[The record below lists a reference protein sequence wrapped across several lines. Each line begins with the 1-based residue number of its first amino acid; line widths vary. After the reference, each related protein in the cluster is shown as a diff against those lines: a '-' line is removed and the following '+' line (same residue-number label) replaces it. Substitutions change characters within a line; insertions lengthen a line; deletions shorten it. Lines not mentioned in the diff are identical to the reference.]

1 MTNLFKNIADYT
13 WTPRRGGTSDGRPT
27 EPRVSAQDERQSAS
41 RNSAVH
47 NRGNVSRSSASHQ
60 QSSLRQEPQSRPP
73 AANEAREV
81 STQASFVPT
90 SRQPAGPQARV
101 ITPPPQTQDHGYHNQ
116 APYPNQDHAPSYPT
130 NRQQTGLNVPEGT
143 NISVVGVSELPD
155 PIKQA
160 RKSFIIEVPR
170 LTLLHPDDSM
180 PNRHY
185 QRRPREPK
193 GPLFRKIQADS
204 PRSIVI
210 FGETGTGKS
219 SLINMLS
226 DNEVAK
232 VSNLAVGCTFESAPH
247 PITVDGV
254 PYTLWDTAGLN
265 EGDSGSVPAD
275 IALNHLRDL
284 VDKLHDGLSL
294 LVYCIRGARYRDI
307 LKVNYDLF
315 REIICQGEVPIVI
328 VVTGLENEEWHACV
342 TTTKGKRNMFEE
354 EYEDSKTVL
363 RELIQEKCPPDAW
376 VINSDA
382 WLQRITTRIQEYYD
396 DYNGYSS
403 MPTEAG
409 GGQLPVPSL
418 LRSFIGTVLPLISR
432 QWLSF

>member
-130 NRQQTGLNVPEGT
+130 NRQQTGLNVPEGR
-143 NISVVGVSELPD
+143 VGATRPN
-155 PIKQA
+155 QA
-160 RKSFIIEVPR
+160 
-170 LTLLHPDDSM
+170 DDSM

-247 PITVDGV
+247 PITVDGM

-328 VVTGLENEEWHACV
+328 VVTGLENEECMEDWWRHNEKEFTSRKMVFEGHACV